1 MSQPTGAAPARSAF
15 SSLLQ
20 AVATLAALATALVAL
35 SLVPMYP
42 LTLLEHF
49 RLQLLFAC
57 AAATLLAALARLPV
71 WFDLALAN
79 TLLALVLVA
88 PALTGA
94 PLPAPAGAVRVRVL
108 LANVLTSNP
117 DHDRLTA
124 LIAETKPDLIALV
137 EPNRAWFSALA
148 PAMAGFRGRVEV
160 DDPANFG
167 LALYARGQL
176 TSTVEQLGSSQATVV
191 ATVTL
196 DELPAAPLTVVL
208 THPIPPM
215 TEAAHAIHQRHLEAI
230 GERIAELP
238 HPLLLLGDLNTTPWT
253 RAFAKL
259 ARTTGLVDTRRGFGV
274 HPTYPAFPSFAK
286 VVRIPIDHALVS
298 PEIGVLDRR
307 VERAIGSDHLPV
319 LLDLALPPR

>member
-1 MSQPTGAAPARSAF
+1 MSQPPSAGPVRSGF
-15 SSLLQ
+15 SSFLK
-20 AVATLAALATALVAL
+20 AVAALAAVATALVAL

-57 AAATLLAALARLPV
+57 AAATLLATLARLPV

-79 TLLALVLVA
+79 TLLALVLVT
-88 PALTGA
+88 PALAGE
-94 PLPAPAGAVRVRVL
+94 PLPAPPGAVRVRVL

-117 DHDRLTA
+117 EHARLSA
-124 LIAETKPDLIALV
+124 LIEETKPDLVALV
-137 EPNRAWFSALA
+137 EPNRTWFSALT
-148 PAMAGFRGRVEV
+148 PAVAGFRGRAEV
-160 DDPANFG
+160 DDSANFG

-176 TSTVEQLGSSQATVV
+176 TSTVEQLGPSQATVV
-191 ATVTL
+191 ATVTF
-196 DELPAAPLTVVL
+196 DDVAAMPLTVVL
-208 THPIPPM
+208 THPLPPM

-230 GERIAELP
+230 AERVAELP
-238 HPLLLLGDLNTTPWT
+238 GPLLLLGDLNTTPWA
-253 RAFAKL
+253 RSFAKL
-259 ARTTGLVDTRRGFGV
+259 ARTTGLADTRRGFGV
-274 HPTYPAFPSFAK
+274 HPTYPAFPGFAK
-286 VVRIPIDHALVS
+286 AVRIPIDHALVS

>member
-1 MSQPTGAAPARSAF
+1 MF
-15 SSLLQ
+15 K
-20 AVATLAALATALVAL
+20 AVATLAALATTLVAL
-35 SLVPMYP
+35 SLVPMHP

-57 AAATLLAALARLPV
+57 AAATLLAGLASVPV
-71 WFDLALAN
+71 GFDLALAN

-88 PALTGA
+88 PALSGE

-117 DHDRLTA
+117 DHQRLAA

-137 EPNRAWFSALA
+137 ETNRAWVEKLEPTVAEY
-148 PAMAGFRGRVEV
+148 RGRATV
-160 DDPANFG
+160 DDAANFG
-167 LALYARGQL
+167 LALYARGKL
-176 TSTVEQLGSSQATVV
+176 DATIEHLGSSQATAI
-191 ATVTL
+191 ATVTF
-196 DELPAAPLTVVL
+196 DDLPAAPLTVVL

-215 TEAAHAIHQRHLEAI
+215 TEAAHAIHRRHLEAVAK
-230 GERIAELP
+230 RAAELP
-238 HPLLLLGDLNTTPWT
+238 HPQLLLGDLNTTPWSLS
-253 RAFAKL
+253 FARL
-259 ARTTGLVDTRRGFGV
+259 SRTTGLVDTRRGFGA

-286 VVRIPIDHALVS
+286 AVRIPIDHALVS
-298 PEIGVLDRR
+298 PEIGVLERR